1 MKLDR
6 IYTRS
11 GDDGRTSLGDGARLP
26 KFHVRVAA
34 YGSVDEA
41 NSIIGIALLDV
52 SDADIRDVLSR
63 VQNDLFDLGGDLCRP
78 EREHRKV
85 EPLRVS
91 ERQVMWIEERIDAF
105 NAALTPLDS
114 FVLPGGSYAAAHLHH
129 ARTVVRRAERY
140 MTEIAYQEPVNPAAL
155 KYANRL
161 SDLLFVLARYVN
173 ERGRADIVWRPG
185 LASLGA
191 DGFAE
196 LIEFTSSPRVPP
208 SERSRCCTRPLRP
221 DDLGGRCRCGP
232 DGSRR
237 RWPPVAMGRTTPKR
251 PCCAQ
256 QRNERVSHDPR
267 KVSGVVSVA
276 LAVRAARIA
285 GCRNGQTQSR

>member
-41 NSIIGIALLDV
+41 NSIVGIAMLHV
-52 SDADIRDVLSR
+52 SDVDFRNVLTH
-63 VQNDLFDLGGDLCRP
+63 VQNDLFDLCGDLCRP

-91 ERQVMWIEERIDAF
+91 EREVIWIEERIDAF
-105 NAALTPLDS
+105 NAALAPLAS
-114 FVLPGGSYAAAHLHH
+114 FVLPGGSHAAAHLHH

-155 KYANRL
+155 RNANRL

-173 ERGRADIVWRPG
+173 ERGQAEILWRPG
-185 LASLGA
+185 LH
-191 DGFAE
+191 
-196 LIEFTSSPRVPP
+196 R
-208 SERSRCCTRPLRP
+208 
-221 DDLGGRCRCGP
+221 
-232 DGSRR
+232 
-237 RWPPVAMGRTTPKR
+237 
-251 PCCAQ
+251 
-256 QRNERVSHDPR
+256 
-267 KVSGVVSVA
+267 
-276 LAVRAARIA
+276 
-285 GCRNGQTQSR
+285 

>member
-1 MKLDR
+1 
-6 IYTRS
+6 
-11 GDDGRTSLGDGARLP
+11 
-26 KFHVRVAA
+26 VRVAA

-41 NSIIGIALLDV
+41 NSIIGIALLYI
-52 SDADIRDVLSR
+52 SDADIRGVLTR

-91 ERQVMWIEERIDAF
+91 ERQVTWIEERIDAF

-114 FVLPGGSYAAAHLHH
+114 FVLPGGGHAAAHLHY

-173 ERGRADIVWRPG
+173 ERGRSDVVWRPG
-185 LASLGA
+185 LH
-191 DGFAE
+191 
-196 LIEFTSSPRVPP
+196 R
-208 SERSRCCTRPLRP
+208 
-221 DDLGGRCRCGP
+221 
-232 DGSRR
+232 
-237 RWPPVAMGRTTPKR
+237 
-251 PCCAQ
+251 
-256 QRNERVSHDPR
+256 
-267 KVSGVVSVA
+267 
-276 LAVRAARIA
+276 
-285 GCRNGQTQSR
+285 

>member
-6 IYTRS
+6 VYTCS

-41 NSIIGIALLDV
+41 NSVIGIAMLHVTDG
-52 SDADIRDVLSR
+52 AIRDVLIR

-91 ERQVMWIEERIDAF
+91 ERQVTWIEEQIDSF
-105 NAALTPLDS
+105 NATLAPLDS
-114 FVLPGGSYAAAHLHH
+114 FVLPGGSHAAAHLHH
-129 ARTVVRRAERY
+129 ARTVVRRAERF

-161 SDLLFVLARYVN
+161 SDLLFVLARYLN
-173 ERGRADIVWRPG
+173 QRGQADAVWQPG
-185 LASLGA
+185 MH
-191 DGFAE
+191 
-196 LIEFTSSPRVPP
+196 R
-208 SERSRCCTRPLRP
+208 
-221 DDLGGRCRCGP
+221 
-232 DGSRR
+232 
-237 RWPPVAMGRTTPKR
+237 
-251 PCCAQ
+251 
-256 QRNERVSHDPR
+256 
-267 KVSGVVSVA
+267 
-276 LAVRAARIA
+276 
-285 GCRNGQTQSR
+285 

>member
-41 NSIIGIALLDV
+41 NSVIGIALSYV

-91 ERQVMWIEERIDAF
+91 ERQVRWIEERIDAF
-105 NAALTPLDS
+105 NAALTSLDS
-114 FVLPGGSYAAAHLHH
+114 FVLPGGSQAAAHLHH

-140 MTEIAYQEPVNPAAL
+140 MTEIAYQEPINPAAL

-161 SDLLFVLARYVN
+161 SDLLFVLARYLN
-173 ERGRADIVWRPG
+173 EKGRADVLWQPG
-185 LASLGA
+185 LH
-191 DGFAE
+191 
-196 LIEFTSSPRVPP
+196 R
-208 SERSRCCTRPLRP
+208 
-221 DDLGGRCRCGP
+221 
-232 DGSRR
+232 
-237 RWPPVAMGRTTPKR
+237 
-251 PCCAQ
+251 
-256 QRNERVSHDPR
+256 
-267 KVSGVVSVA
+267 
-276 LAVRAARIA
+276 
-285 GCRNGQTQSR
+285 

>member
-34 YGSVDEA
+34 YGSIDEA
-41 NSIIGIALLDV
+41 NAIVGIAMLHVTD
-52 SDADIRDVLSR
+52 DEIRGVLSH
-63 VQNDLFDLGGDLCRP
+63 VQNDLFDLGVDLCRP

-91 ERQVMWIEERIDAF
+91 ERQVAWIEERIDAF
-105 NAALTPLDS
+105 SAGLMPLDS
-114 FVLPGGSYAAAHLHH
+114 FVLPGGNHAASHLHH
-129 ARTVVRRAERY
+129 ARTVIRRAERY

-173 ERGRADIVWRPG
+173 ERGRADLLWQPG
-185 LASLGA
+185 LH
-191 DGFAE
+191 
-196 LIEFTSSPRVPP
+196 R
-208 SERSRCCTRPLRP
+208 
-221 DDLGGRCRCGP
+221 
-232 DGSRR
+232 
-237 RWPPVAMGRTTPKR
+237 
-251 PCCAQ
+251 
-256 QRNERVSHDPR
+256 
-267 KVSGVVSVA
+267 
-276 LAVRAARIA
+276 
-285 GCRNGQTQSR
+285 